1 MRPLLDKLLFAYL
14 DAVDISYSGPK
25 SMESSWQNP
34 PKKDGLEIEGGNY
47 IIIKQIQKIRNN
59 NWRQLNVNW

>member
-25 SMESSWQNP
+25 SIESSWQNP
-34 PKKDGLEIEGGNY
+34 PKKDGLEIEGGN
-47 IIIKQIQKIRNN
+47 
-59 NWRQLNVNW
+59 